1 MCIDSVKFLFSDK
14 FTMSVVNDEARMS
27 RSVALGSRRPGSHHS
42 RDRHN
47 SGSGSDRDMEVG
59 DSSSQRSST
68 HNRIEELEDSPPR
81 YLAGIS

>member
-1 MCIDSVKFLFSDK
+1 
-14 FTMSVVNDEARMS
+14 MSVANHLELLS
-27 RSVALGSRRPGSHHS
+27 SPGSGHQSVASGSRRPGSDHS

-47 SGSGSDRDMEVG
+47 SRSGSDRDMEVG
-59 DSSSQRSST
+59 DSSSQCSST